1 LTNAWLFLFVAIVG
15 NSLGNLFLKIFSLKD
30 DDTSL
35 AALLSPWFIAGNI
48 FFFFNLVFY
57 SKALHGLAQHIAY
70 PVMVGATVL
79 FVMVVSTL
87 WFSER
92 VSATSI
98 IGAFFV
104 VTGIALLVKG
114 S

>member
-1 LTNAWLFLFVAIVG
+1 
-15 NSLGNLFLKIFSLKD
+15 
-30 DDTSL
+30 
-35 AALLSPWFIAGNI
+35 
-48 FFFFNLVFY
+48 
-57 SKALHGLAQHIAY
+57 LHGLAQHIAY

-79 FVMVVSTL
+79 FVMAASAL

-92 VSATSI
+92 LSVTSV

-104 VTGIALLVKG
+104 VTGIALLAKG